1 VATVSEASPTKS
13 RLSESKDCLQ
23 ALPSESDFNKV
34 KTVKKMKKYF
44 NSNETLEM
52 CDVKVAEDG
61 RIEIQT
67 KSYHA
72 PELARLGCPPNPTH
86 SIRGRVTK
94 VEQSFVFAPYAEA
107 SRKPTYSKQVV
118 VGSTT
123 LGVTEDKVKIS
134 FMVPRH
140 LAKPLMLM
148 YIQSEID
155 EVKRRLETDVYD
167 MLKGDP
173 LSPADSSPSMG
184 SAETTIKG

>member
-1 VATVSEASPTKS
+1 
-13 RLSESKDCLQ
+13 
-23 ALPSESDFNKV
+23 
-34 KTVKKMKKYF
+34 MKKYF

-52 CDVKVAEDG
+52 CDVKVSQDG

-67 KSYHA
+67 NSSHA

-140 LAKPLMLM
+140 LRKELMLM

-155 EVKRRLETDVYD
+155 EVKRRLALDVYD
-167 MLKGDP
+167 MLAASPDP
-173 LSPADSSPSMG
+173 SQGGVTQTAMDN
-184 SAETTIKG
+184 

>member
-1 VATVSEASPTKS
+1 
-13 RLSESKDCLQ
+13 
-23 ALPSESDFNKV
+23 
-34 KTVKKMKKYF
+34 MKKYF

-67 KSYHA
+67 KPYHA
-72 PELARLGCPPNPTH
+72 PELARLGKPEKT
-86 SIRGRVTK
+86 IRGRV
-94 VEQSFVFAPYAEA
+94 VMEEGHFVFAPYAEA
-107 SRKPTYSKQVV
+107 SRKPTYSRQVV

-167 MLKGDP
+167 TLVSGQQTADP
-173 LSPADSSPSMG
+173 LSPADSSPSRGRTQSPMKIEG
-184 SAETTIKG
+184 PSQPPPRGGDRVQ

>member
-1 VATVSEASPTKS
+1 M
-13 RLSESKDCLQ
+13 CL
-23 ALPSESDFNKV
+23 FNFYINND
-34 KTVKKMKKYF
+34 KTEKKMKKYF

-52 CDVKVAEDG
+52 CDVKVSQDG

-72 PELARLGCPPNPTH
+72 PELARLGKPEKT
-86 SIRGRVTK
+86 IRGRV
-94 VEQSFVFAPYAEA
+94 VMEEGHFHFAPYAEA
-107 SRKPTYSKQVV
+107 TRKPTYSRQVV

-140 LAKPLMLM
+140 LRKELMLM

-167 MLKGDP
+167 ALVSTEKTHPNPPCEGGDTT
-173 LSPADSSPSMG
+173 L
-184 SAETTIKG
+184 AEME